1 MIKVT
6 VKGNW
11 NKTEHLFD
19 CILHKGW
26 YGMLSKYGEK
36 GVKALS
42 NATPEDSGKTAYSW
56 GYEIRKNKQS
66 LTLIFTNSSN
76 TSVAPV
82 VILLQYGHGT
92 KNGGYVKGIDFIN
105 SALKPVFQ
113 EMADEAWKEITSA

>member
-1 MIKVT
+1 MIKVKI
-6 VKGNW
+6 KGNW
-11 NKTEHLFD
+11 NKTEHFFD
-19 CILHKGW
+19 RILHKGW
-26 YGMLSKYGEK
+26 YGTLTTYGEI
-36 GVKALS
+36 GVKVLS
-42 NATPEDSGKTAYSW
+42 NATPKNSGDTANSW
-56 GYEIRKNKQS
+56 GYEIKKNKQA
-66 LTLIFTNSSN
+66 LTLIFTNSAN